1 MRGALFEF
9 FGGPIAIVD
18 LPDPVAPETGV
29 VLKVEATGICRS
41 DWHGWMGHDPDIR
54 LPHVPGH
61 ELVGTIIELGKGV
74 RNWKPGQRVT
84 MPFVA
89 GCGHCEPCLTGNQQ
103 VCDHQFQ
110 PGFTHWGSFAQYVA
124 IHYADMN
131 LVRLPEGMDSVAA
144 ASLGCRFA
152 TAFRALETQA
162 KVRAGD
168 WVAIH
173 GCGGVGLSGVMI
185 ARAMGARVVA
195 VDIDTEKLDM
205 AKSLGADFCVDSR
218 GVNDLPGA
226 VREITGGGAQVSMD
240 ALGNPKTCFNS
251 VACLAKR
258 GRHVQV
264 GRAEQSRPSHGPG
277 GGPGAGNLWEPRH
290 SGPSLWGHVGHG
302 GFGAFTSRAFGN
314 RPIYAPGGGGIPSAH
329 GQLPG
334 LRNTGDRQDLRC
346 LDRKIAAIDSFPP
359 NHYTTRKPFPL
370 KFSWCER
377 SRRVNRIAGG

>member
-1 MRGALFEF
+1 MRGALYEA
-9 FGGPIAIVD
+9 FGGPINVVD
-18 LPDPVAPETGV
+18 VPDPVACEGGV
-29 VLKVEATGICRS
+29 VLKVVATGICRS

-61 ELVGTIIELGKGV
+61 ELVGIIVELGKGV
-74 RNWKPGQRVT
+74 RNWKLGQRVT

-131 LVRLPEGMDSVAA
+131 LVDLPEEMDSVAT

-152 TAFRALETQA
+152 TAFRALESQA

-173 GCGGVGLSGVMI
+173 GCGGVGLSAIMI
-185 ARAMGARVVA
+185 AHAMGARIVA

-205 AKSLGADFCVDSR
+205 AQKLGAEFRIDSR
-218 GVNDLPGA
+218 NVADVPKEI
-226 VREITGGGAQVSMD
+226 REITGGGAQVSMD

-264 GRAEQSRPSHGPG
+264 GLLLGDQSRPALPMDMVVARELEIYGSHGIQAHRY
-277 GGPGAGNLWEPRH
+277 GAMLGMVA
-290 SGPSLWGHVGHG
+290 SGLLHPELLV
-302 GFGAFTSRAFGN
+302 T
-314 RPIYAPGGGGIPSAH
+314 
-329 GQLPG
+329 
-334 LRNTGDRQDLRC
+334 DRYTLEEGMDFLQRM
-346 LDRKIAAIDSFPP
+346 DSFPGMGI
-359 NHYTTRKPFPL
+359 
-370 KFSWCER
+370 
-377 SRRVNRIAGG
+377 RVIDRL

>member
-18 LPDPVAPETGV
+18 LPDPVAPEGGV

-74 RNWKPGQRVT
+74 RNWKLGQRVT

-152 TAFRALETQA
+152 TAFRALEAQA

-205 AKSLGADFCVDSR
+205 AKRLGADFCVDSR
-218 GVNDLPGA
+218 SVNDLPGA

-264 GRAEQSRPSHGPG
+264 GLLLGEQSRPALPMDMVVARELEIYGSHGIQAHRY
-277 GGPGAGNLWEPRH
+277 GAMLGMAA
-290 SGPSLWGHVGHG
+290 SGLLHP
-302 GFGAFTSRAFGN
+302 
-314 RPIYAPGGGGIPSAH
+314 
-329 GQLPG
+329 QL
-334 LRNTGDRQDLRC
+334 LVTDRYTLQEGVEFLQRM
-346 LDRKIAAIDSFPP
+346 DSFPG
-359 NHYTTRKPFPL
+359 
-370 KFSWCER
+370 SGI
-377 SRRVNRIAGG
+377 RVIDRI